1 MVTVPRV
8 KEVYKIKTG
17 SDLLIPC
24 VRPTSQVSSQWRQ
37 ADQSLLDS
45 DSEGNLVITGM
56 TEDMVGQY
64 SCEIRIAGGDTK
76 IINTEIAIM
85 PDIVLTESKTLTI
98 QEGSNFTLKCDVLPG
113 RYPRLTSAFQDSTI
127 MFFRSHR

>member
-8 KEVYKIKTG
+8 KEVYKIKAG
-17 SDLLIPC
+17 SHLLIPC
-24 VRPTSQVSSQWRQ
+24 VRPTSEVSSQWRR
-37 ADQSLLDS
+37 ADQSLLNT
-45 DSEGNLVITGM
+45 DSEGNLVITSF
-56 TEDMVGQY
+56 TEDMVGHY

-113 RYPRLTSAFQDSTI
+113 TSPILESLEVKIILFS
-127 MFFRSHR
+127 RSER